1 MQTLQKEEER
11 QKKEDE
17 RQRKEDLCLNAIFI
31 VAQFGDD
38 TKIEEKK
45 CVYASDIK
53 NVAVLCNAT
62 WKEEM
67 LWSGLVRA
75 QTGKFKRTSL
85 MYAAGMNDLARVS
98 WLLKRAD
105 PKVIVRMKTT
115 RGETALDYAIMNNRI
130 RSNQL
135 EIIEIL
141 LKFVEINEN
150 LLSKVIKSNDI
161 EIMKLFVEADTK
173 LIFRSYNVLYNAII
187 SGNYELVQSLIQI
200 GANVNANILLN
211 LPGSFKRTP
220 LMNACSKAT
229 PTHFRI
235 LKLLI
240 NSGADVNAASED
252 GEGSALLWA
261 CENSTLNSVKLLV
274 SSGADIN
281 AVCDEGESCL
291 HRCARNR
298 KLAKYIAPYLLS
310 KGANINA
317 IDLQGR
323 TVLDTAGRKGTFF
336 HFPMEYIMTDLR
348 AMNPADI
355 NPTIKLELDRADR
368 LGIQPDFSKFM

>member
-1 MQTLQKEEER
+1 MQILTREREKEE
-11 QKKEDE
+11 E

-38 TKIEEKK
+38 TKIEGKK

-53 NVAVLCNAT
+53 NVATLCHAT
-62 WKEEM
+62 WEEEM
-67 LWSGLVRA
+67 LWAGLVRA
-75 QTGKFKRTSL
+75 QTGKLKKTSL

-105 PKVIVRMKTT
+105 PKVLVRMKTT
-115 RGETALDYAIMNNRI
+115 RGDTAFDYAIMNNRI

-135 EIIEIL
+135 EIIEIF
-141 LKFVEINEN
+141 LKFVEIDEN
-150 LLSKVIKSNDI
+150 LLSKIVKLQDI

-173 LIFRSYNVLYNAII
+173 LIFRSYNVLYEAII
-187 SGNYELVQSLIQI
+187 SENYDLVQAMIQM
-200 GANVNANILLN
+200 GANLNANCLLN
-211 LPGSFKRTP
+211 FRGSFKRTP
-220 LMNACSKAT
+220 LMIAASKQS
-229 PTHFRI
+229 PKHFRI

-240 NSGADVNAASED
+240 DSGADVNAPSED

-310 KGANINA
+310 KGANIHA
-317 IDLQGR
+317 TDLKGR

-336 HFPMEYIMTDLR
+336 HFPMEYIMSDLR
-348 AMNPADI
+348 AMDPADI
-355 NPTIKLELDRADR
+355 NPEIKLELDRADS